1 MVLPLFDDG
10 WAVAALSTAA
20 PPAPAAA
27 EEGAVD
33 AFEVG
38 GRGGLFSGERME
50 ANATGCKAAATG
62 THAAGFG
69 TEAVF
74 IIPALAAGPRF
85 GDWGEAV
92 VGA

>member
-10 WAVAALSTAA
+10 WAIAALSTAA
-20 PPAPAAA
+20 PP
-27 EEGAVD
+27 VD

-62 THAAGFG
+62 THAAGFE

-74 IIPALAAGPRF
+74 IIPALATGPRF

-92 VGA
+92 VRA